1 MKIGFGPR
9 RLMCIIQTLLT
20 RFIAFQADHA
30 IYYPYH
36 KSTITSKPNMTKLF
50 ILLSYRSRIK
60 QVRLCSTVLIWDIFW
75 KESSHMDLCFNSQRT
90 VTLLSNTSNIW
101 SKDKRC
107 PIEENIFWSQ
117 IVCHRHA
124 SIKVDITDNTRLQ
137 L

>member
-30 IYYPYH
+30 IYYPWH
-36 KSTITSKPNMTKLF
+36 KSTIKSKPNRNNLF
-50 ILLSYRSRIK
+50 IRLMRTSYRKIK
-60 QVRLCSTVLIWDIFW
+60 LYSTIQIWGIFASETS
-75 KESSHMDLCFNSQRT
+75 KMDLCFNSQGT
-90 VTLLSNTSNIW
+90 VTLSSNISNIW

-124 SIKVDITDNTRLQ
+124 SIKADITDNTRLQ

>member
-36 KSTITSKPNMTKLF
+36 KSTTTSKPNMTNLC
-50 ILLSYRSRIK
+50 ILLIYRSRIK
-60 QVRLCSTVLIWDIFW
+60 LCSTIRIWDIFW
-75 KESSHMDLCFNSQRT
+75 RKSSNMDLCFNCHRM
-90 VTLLSNTSNIW
+90 VTLLLNTSNIW
-101 SKDKRC
+101 SKDKRY

-124 SIKVDITDNTRLQ
+124 SIKVDINDNTRLP

>member
-36 KSTITSKPNMTKLF
+36 KSTITSKPNMTNLF
-50 ILLSYRSRIK
+50 ILLNYRSRI
-60 QVRLCSTVLIWDIFW
+60 LICSTIRIWDIIW
-75 KESSHMDLCFNSQRT
+75 RESSNMYICFYRQRT

-101 SKDKRC
+101 SKDNRC
-107 PIEENIFWSQ
+107 PVEENIFWSQ

-124 SIKVDITDNTRLQ
+124 SIKVDITDNTRLP

>member
-36 KSTITSKPNMTKLF
+36 KSTITSKPNMTNSL
-50 ILLSYRSRIK
+50 IPLSYRR
-60 QVRLCSTVLIWDIFW
+60 VRLCSTICIWDIFW
-75 KESSHMDLCFNSQRT
+75 RESSNMELCFNSQRT

-124 SIKVDITDNTRLQ
+124 SIKVDITDNTRLP